1 MHRWLPV
8 TVVLLLL
15 TACAAPAP
23 AAPRIQ
29 VQKAWARPTLAG
41 SMGDMTPTSAMSGT
55 TMPGMTASEA
65 TSAAYFVIV
74 NDGDA
79 ADALVGASADV
90 AGTVE
95 LHETRVVN
103 DVAQM
108 APVAR
113 VEIPAHGRVEFK
125 PGGYH
130 VMLMGLTHDLMQG
143 ETLKLTLQFEKS
155 GAVTLD
161 VPVQPAAP
169 Q

>member
-1 MHRWLPV
+1 MPRWLPLAI
-8 TVVLLLL
+8 LLALL
-15 TACAAPAP
+15 TACTTPSP

-41 SMGDMTPTSAMSGT
+41 SMGDMTSTPALPGVTGSG
-55 TMPGMTASEA
+55 A

-130 VMLMGLTHDLMQG
+130 VMLMGLKHDLMQG

>member
-1 MHRWLPV
+1 MHRWLPL
-8 TVVLLLL
+8 TIALTLLA
-15 TACAAPAP
+15 ACAAPAP
-23 AAPRIQ
+23 AAPQIQ
-29 VQKAWARPTLAG
+29 VQKAWARPTIAG
-41 SMGDMTPTSAMSGT
+41 SLADTTATPAMAGMMGSQ
-55 TMPGMTASEA
+55 A

-74 NDGDA
+74 NDGGA
-79 ADALVGASADV
+79 ADTLIGATADV
-90 AGTVE
+90 ASDVE
-95 LHETRVVN
+95 VHQTQMAG

-113 VEIPAHGRVEFK
+113 VEIPAHSRVDFK
-125 PGGYH
+125 PEGYH
-130 VMLMGLTHDLMQG
+130 VMLTGLKHDLMQG